1 MRSLETAAANVVRFP
16 GPRATP
22 AASSERAQK
31 GLLDTVYTNGSLV
44 IAADD
49 RETKTMAARLQVFG
63 FLNIAEVSMDGS
75 VRRLRPSETMD
86 ISTAR
91 PWRLSRPSWDSAE
104 VSVEFPAELPPI
116 SA

>member
-22 AASSERAQK
+22 AASSDRAQK

-44 IAADD
+44 VAADD

-75 VRRLRPSETMD
+75 ARRLRPSETMD
-86 ISTAR
+86 VSAAR
-91 PWRLSRPSWDSAE
+91 PWRLSRPSWDSADDCG
-104 VSVEFPAELPPI
+104 ELPPI